1 MPQFEVV
8 IRIQDVGEADSA
20 AARQSVEER
29 LRMAGIQ
36 RWQVIQVTPQ
46 GLTPARN
53 GAVHPTP
60 KLPPRRQPSYAGGT
74 LVVAAVVA
82 WAAWFLWMLAG

>member
-8 IRIQDVGEADSA
+8 IRILDSGESSA
-20 AARQSVEER
+20 AARQAVEER
-29 LRMAGIQ
+29 LRAAGIQ
-36 RWQVIQVTPQ
+36 RWQVLQVTPPGQ
-46 GLTPARN
+46 TPHRN
-53 GAVHPTP
+53 GAGLGAAKAPARPQTN
-60 KLPPRRQPSYAGGT
+60 YTGGT